1 MTAEMSTSQK
11 AVSNGTL
18 FLVACLLVPL
28 SLRAQSKSA
37 APVREDLGNLHH
49 PIKTANPEAQR
60 LFDEGLTLVYGFNH
74 EEAIRRFQ
82 RATALDPKTA
92 MPLWG
97 IALALGP
104 NINLDVDPDREK
116 QAYAAEQK
124 ALALASAA
132 PESERA
138 YIEAL
143 AKRYSSDPKA
153 DLRRLAVDYASAMRE
168 VLHNHPDDLDAAA
181 LFAESLM
188 DLHPW
193 QLWTLDGK
201 PGENTEEIISVLEV
215 ALRRDPNHIGANHY
229 YIHTMEASPHPE
241 VALPSALRLETLVPS
256 AGHLVH
262 MPAHIYQRTGNYAR
276 AALANERGAAADRA
290 YLAAGGRQHGMYG
303 MMYYSH
309 NLHFLAAS
317 FMMEGRLAAA
327 REAAAKLSD
336 YVRPGLA
343 MMPFVESFLIWPTF
357 VELRFARWNEIQRLP
372 APDAK
377 LVMSSY
383 FWHFARGSA
392 FAATKHLDQAR
403 SERAAMETLRK
414 DVPAGP
420 AFGMLFNDASVL
432 LDIAANSLDARIAFA
447 AGDHADAI
455 TSWEKAVAIE
465 DGMSY
470 NEPEDW
476 YYPVRESLGTAL
488 LLDGRAAEAET
499 VFREDLNRHQR
510 NPRSLFGL
518 WQSLAAR
525 KKLSDAD
532 WVHRQFLTAWRL
544 ADVKL
549 SGAGF

>member
-1 MTAEMSTSQK
+1 MSTNQK
-11 AVSNGTL
+11 AVSMKRTL
-18 FLVACLLVPL
+18 FLVACLLVPPG
-28 SLRAQSKSA
+28 SRAQSKPA
-37 APVREDLGNLHH
+37 AAVREDLGHLHH
-49 PIKTANPEAQR
+49 PIETTSLEAQS

-74 EEAIRRFQ
+74 DEAIRRFQ
-82 RATALDPKTA
+82 RASALDPKAA

-104 NINLDVDPDREK
+104 NINLDVDPQHEE
-116 QAYAAEQK
+116 QAYTAEQK
-124 ALALASAA
+124 ALAMASSA
-132 PESERA
+132 PESERD

-143 AKRYSSDPKA
+143 AKRYSNDPKA
-153 DLRRLAVDYASAMRE
+153 DLRRLAVDYANAMRD
-168 VLHNHPDDLDAAA
+168 VSHTHPDDLDAAA

-201 PGENTEEIISVLEV
+201 PGEYTEEIISVLE
-215 ALRRDPNHIGANHY
+215 ATLRRDPNHIGANHY
-229 YIHTMEASPHPE
+229 YIHTMEASPRPE
-241 VALPSALRLETLVPS
+241 AALPSALRLETLVPS

-262 MPAHIYQRTGNYAR
+262 MPAHIYQRTGDYAR

-290 YLAAGGRQHGMYG
+290 YLAAGAPQHGMYG

-317 FMMEGRLAAA
+317 SMMEGRLAAA
-327 REAAAKLSD
+327 REAAAKLD
-336 YVRPGLA
+336 AYVRPGLA
-343 MMPFVESFLIWPTF
+343 MMPFVESFLVWPTF
-357 VELRFARWNEIQRLP
+357 VELRFARWNEILQLP

-383 FWHFARGSA
+383 FWHFARGRA

-403 SERAAMETLRK
+403 AERAAMEGLRK

-420 AFGMLFNDASVL
+420 AFGMLYNDATLL

-447 AGDHADAI
+447 AGDHAAAI
-455 TSWEKAVAIE
+455 ASWQKAVTLE
-465 DGMSY
+465 DGMNY
-470 NEPEDW
+470 DEPEEW
-476 YYPVRESLGTAL
+476 YYPARESLGAAL

-518 WQSLAAR
+518 WQSLAVQN
-525 KKLSDAD
+525 KPSDAD
-532 WVHRQFLTAWRL
+532 WVHRQFLAAWKR
-544 ADVKL
+544 ADVKMSL
-549 SGAGF
+549 ADF

>member
-1 MTAEMSTSQK
+1 MK
-11 AVSNGTL
+11 HIYL
-18 FLVACLLVPL
+18 LIACLLVLPG
-28 SLRAQSKSA
+28 LRAQSKPA
-37 APVREDLGNLHH
+37 AAARENLGHLHH
-49 PIKTANPEAQR
+49 PIETASPEAQR

-74 EEAIRRFQ
+74 EEAIHRFQ
-82 RATALDPKTA
+82 RAAALDPKTA

-97 IALALGP
+97 IALGLGP
-104 NINLDVDPDREK
+104 NINLDVDPEREK

-124 ALALASAA
+124 ALAKVSSA

-143 AKRYSSDPKA
+143 AKRYSNDPKA
-153 DLRRLAVDYASAMRE
+153 DLRRLAVDYANAMRE
-168 VLHNHPDDLDAAA
+168 VSRSHPDDLDAAA

-201 PGENTEEIISVLEV
+201 PGENTEEIISVLE
-215 ALRRDPNHIGANHY
+215 ATLRRDPNHIGANHY
-229 YIHTMEASPHPE
+229 YVHTMEASPHPE
-241 VALPSALRLETLVPS
+241 AALPSAQRLETLVPA

-262 MPAHIYQRTGNYAR
+262 MPAHIYERTGDYAR

-290 YLAAGGRQHGMYG
+290 YLAAGGPQHGMYG

-317 FMMEGRLAAA
+317 SMMEGRLAAA
-327 REAAAKLSD
+327 REAAAKLD
-336 YVRPGLA
+336 ANVRPGLA
-343 MMPFVESFLIWPTF
+343 AMPYVEAFLVWPTF
-357 VELRFARWNEIQRLP
+357 VELRFARWKEILQLP

-383 FWHFARGSA
+383 VWHFARGTA
-392 FAATKHLDQAR
+392 FEATKRLDQAR
-403 SERAAMETLRK
+403 AERTAMEALRK

-432 LDIAANSLDARIAFA
+432 LDIAADSLDARIAFA
-447 AGDHADAI
+447 AGDHAAAI
-455 TSWEKAVAIE
+455 ASWQKAVVLE
-465 DGMSY
+465 DGMNY
-470 NEPEDW
+470 DEPEEW
-476 YYPVRESLGTAL
+476 YYPVRESLGAAL
-488 LLDGRAAEAET
+488 LLDGRGAEAET
-499 VFREDLNRHQR
+499 VFREELKRHAR

-518 WQSLAAR
+518 WQSLAAQ
-525 KKLSDAD
+525 KKSSDAD
-532 WVHRQFLTAWRL
+532 WVHGQFLTAWKR

-549 SGAGF
+549 SLADF